1 MNTYYIDE
9 NYNDNDND
17 IELTNIIDI
26 KEDNKT
32 GTKLYVASIL
42 ADLSYRYLYYSDIYI
57 SNKFNTSNINSIAKC
72 LLLCCKDVWYLSLI
86 TSASML
92 FVYVVCSLLNIS
104 LAKVIYNNHKS
115 KGITYVMSMVVIMG
129 LIITYVISNTNM
141 FTCDNM
147 VRMIQY

>member
-86 TSASML
+86 TSAFVL

-141 FTCDNM
+141 FTCDKM

>member
-72 LLLCCKDVWYLSLI
+72 LLLCGKDVWYLSLI
-86 TSASML
+86 TSAFVL

-141 FTCDNM
+141 FTCDKM